1 MDLDF
6 PSSSEM
12 KDEPVFKPVLGNPAF
27 FRVRASRCPFHFRQQ
42 TQGPSNIHIA
52 EGSLCIRCLWKVGTP
67 LQSRQGNQLSSRD
80 DFHARSFLQVS
91 VLKFVFL

>member
-52 EGSLCIRCLWKVGTP
+52 EGSLHLRCLWKVGTP

-80 DFHARSFLQVS
+80 DFHARSFLQVA